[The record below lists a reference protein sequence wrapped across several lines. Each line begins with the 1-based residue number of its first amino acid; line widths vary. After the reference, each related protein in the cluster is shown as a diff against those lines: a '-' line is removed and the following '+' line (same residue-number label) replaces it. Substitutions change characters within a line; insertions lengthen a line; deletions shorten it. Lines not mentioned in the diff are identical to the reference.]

1 MNGKK
6 LYAIGFENQSGGW
19 ELRNSFYKGSLGK
32 KDISLITKD
41 SKNIYVFEGFFFV
54 EINENFNG
62 DLLVLNSISM
72 YKKSKEILKNYEE
85 IFLFLDND
93 SAGEKMKNE
102 MLLDFSNAVDS
113 SLMYK
118 NFKDLNEKKKKKKL

>member
-1 MNGKK
+1 
-6 LYAIGFENQSGGW
+6 
-19 ELRNSFYKGSLGK
+19 
-32 KDISLITKD
+32 
-41 SKNIYVFEGFFFV
+41 
-54 EINENFNG
+54 
-62 DLLVLNSISM
+62 M

-118 NFKDLNEKKKKKKL
+118 NFKDLNEFLVNKKL